1 MPPTPHREHPPLLW
15 GLPPI
20 LPEGRMQALI
30 LGSFPSVASLESKQ
44 YYAHPQNW
52 FWRVLEHC
60 GVIESA
66 SAPYEERVRR
76 LRRIGLGV
84 WDLYGQVR
92 REGSGDDRIH
102 DAVANRIDLLHN
114 ARGPF
119 PILLNGRRQ
128 REWNRHFKTAWR
140 RRCSRSPAPAPA
152 PSTGTPRNPAPPPWR
167 SGAPRCRRRSIGER
181 QNSVPRCRSVRIWV
195 PSGSKRGIAE
205 MRPRYVR
212 LSSRRR
218 SPGRASRPDRRHL
231 GATGRRH
238 RSVQDGHP
246 RLPPSRP

>member
-1 MPPTPHREHPPLLW
+1 MPPTPHREQPPLLW

-20 LPEGRMQALI
+20 LPEGRMQALV

-119 PILLNGRRQ
+119 PILSTAAASANGIATSKGCRGRA
-128 REWNRHFKTAWR
+128 HPH
-140 RRCSRSPAPAPA
+140 SPAPARGRC
-152 PSTGTPRNPAPPPWR
+152 TGTPSNPAPPPST
-167 SGAPRCRRRSIGER
+167 SGAPRCRPRSIGER
-181 QNSVPRCRSVRIWV
+181 QNSVPLCRSVRIWV

-205 MRPRYVR
+205 MRPRY
-212 LSSRRR
+212 
-218 SPGRASRPDRRHL
+218 RATQFQTTISRPSISTESPTSWGDW
-231 GATGRRH
+231 T
-238 RSVQDGHP
+238 SPPIHP
-246 RLPPSRP
+246 RWTPGFRPRP

>member
-1 MPPTPHREHPPLLW
+1 
-15 GLPPI
+15 
-20 LPEGRMQALI
+20 MQALV

-66 SAPYEERVRR
+66 SAPYAERVRR

-102 DAVANRIDLLHN
+102 DAVANRIDLLHE

-128 REWNRHFKTAWR
+128 REWNRHFKGIEVELI
-140 RRCSRSPAPAPA
+140 PL
-152 PSTGTPRNPAPPPWR
+152 PSTSPRPLHWNTNESRAAALEEWCTALQPFLNR
-167 SGAPRCRRRSIGER
+167 DTLRR
-181 QNSVPRCRSVRIWV
+181 
-195 PSGSKRGIAE
+195 
-205 MRPRYVR
+205 
-212 LSSRRR
+212 
-218 SPGRASRPDRRHL
+218 
-231 GATGRRH
+231 
-238 RSVQDGHP
+238 
-246 RLPPSRP
+246 

>member
-1 MPPTPHREHPPLLW
+1 MPPTPHREQPPLLW

-20 LPEGRMQALI
+20 LPEGRMQALV

-66 SAPYEERVRR
+66 AAPYAERVRR

-102 DAVANRIDLLHN
+102 DAIANRIDLLHERERPLPHPAQRPPP
-114 ARGPF
+114 ARMESP
-119 PILLNGRRQ
+119 LQRDRGRAHPHSHQ
-128 REWNRHFKTAWR
+128 Q
-140 RRCSRSPAPAPA
+140 APA
-152 PSTGTPRNPAPPPWR
+152 PSTGTPPNPAPPPWR
-167 SGAPRCRRRSIGER
+167 NGAPRLGAQSTNRRSAALSRENG
-181 QNSVPRCRSVRIWV
+181 SVGTPLSR
-195 PSGSKRGIAE
+195 RGIAWRCIE
-205 MRPRYVR
+205 ALRY
-212 LSSRRR
+212 
-218 SPGRASRPDRRHL
+218 G
-231 GATGRRH
+231 T
-238 RSVQDGHP
+238 
-246 RLPPSRP
+246 

>member
-66 SAPYEERVRR
+66 AAPYEERVRR

-102 DAVANRIDLLHN
+102 DAVANRIDLLHE
-114 ARGPF
+114 ARGPC

-128 REWNRHFKTAWR
+128 REWNRHFKGMQAELIPLPSTSPRPLHWNTPE
-140 RRCSRSPAPAPA
+140 SRSVALDEWCAA
-152 PSTGTPRNPAPPPWR
+152 F
-167 SGAPRCRRRSIGER
+167 RSIG
-181 QNSVPRCRSVRIWV
+181 
-195 PSGSKRGIAE
+195 IA
-205 MRPRYVR
+205 
-212 LSSRRR
+212 
-218 SPGRASRPDRRHL
+218 HL
-231 GATGRRH
+231 
-238 RSVQDGHP
+238 
-246 RLPPSRP
+246 

>member
-1 MPPTPHREHPPLLW
+1 MPPTPLLW

-44 YYAHPQNW
+44 YYGHPQNW

-66 SAPYEERVRR
+66 SGALRRARAPAAPHRPRR
-76 LRRIGLGV
+76 LGPLRPGPPRGLRRRPHP
-84 WDLYGQVR
+84 R
-92 REGSGDDRIH
+92 R
-102 DAVANRIDLLHN
+102 
-114 ARGPF
+114 
-119 PILLNGRRQ
+119 RRQ
-128 REWNRHFKTAWR
+128 PHRPPPQRQRPLPNPPQRPPPARMESPLQRDG
-140 RRCSRSPAPAPA
+140 RSSSPRSHQQAPA
-152 PSTGTPRNPAPPPWR
+152 PSTGTPTNPAPPPSR

-181 QNSVPRCRSVRIWV
+181 QNGVPHCRSVRIWV
-195 PSGSKRGIAE
+195 PSGSKRGIGE
-205 MRPRYVR
+205 MRLRYVR

-218 SPGRASRPDRRHL
+218 SPGRASRPNRRHL